1 MRRLTLIRHGLT
13 EGNVRR
19 WYYGALDLPL
29 CEAGQAAVQEAA
41 AGGLYPPYSGERILT
56 SGMLRTEQTLRLIYG
71 AAIWGT
77 LQNGLQFAG
86 APVAIRNIIIGI
98 IVVLSVLMDVVI
110 RTGRRNTKGSD

>member
-1 MRRLTLIRHGLT
+1 MPAT
-13 EGNVRR
+13 
-19 WYYGALDLPL
+19 PMK
-29 CEAGQAAVQEAA
+29 CM
-41 AGGLYPPYSGERILT
+41 P
-56 SGMLRTEQTLRLIYG
+56 LRLLSSAAFPRSAVRASLLGTVVG